1 MPKACVV
8 GYASRPKLEVG
19 TVDVDFATRAEKAY
33 CWGTR
38 QEAQTACK
46 ELEHL
51 VEIKI
56 PLVNGRTHI
65 CRGFQV
71 EEWKPGKFAVFCEI
85 PFSIGLSGES
95 RI

>member
-1 MPKACVV
+1 MPKAYVV

-19 TVDVDFATRAEKAY
+19 TVDVDFATCAEKAY
-33 CWGTR
+33 CWGIK

-46 ELEHL
+46 ELEQL
-51 VEIKI
+51 VAIKI
-56 PLVNGRTHI
+56 HLVNGRTHI
-65 CRGFQV
+65 CKGFQV

-85 PFSIGLSGES
+85 PFSIVVSGEP